1 MMMKSLRKKSQI
13 VNNKVKGSRSMKINS
28 ILSVVLISAFTFSTA
43 YADKP
48 VAISKADG
56 PNSLEI
62 GISVGSGDV
71 MFMRNQNN
79 SNTVNPAF
87 AKTSRPCPPFCV
99 QPMQLR
105 PGVETIGEQE
115 IIHYAVMMS
124 KGEKMPDG
132 SEIMVIDSRTPD
144 WVAKGMIPGAVNV
157 PWTLL
162 SEAKGA
168 DPISIA
174 EIMTE
179 KFGAKEQNGLFYFN
193 DAKTLVMYCNGSW
206 CGQSPNNIK
215 SLLKYGYPANK
226 IKWYRGGMQ
235 NWEVLGFNTVK

>member
-1 MMMKSLRKKSQI
+1 MKF
-13 VNNKVKGSRSMKINS
+13 NT
-28 ILSVVLISAFTFSTA
+28 ILSVVLVSVFTLSTA

-48 VAISKADG
+48 VAISKGDG

-62 GISVGSGDV
+62 GISVNVGSHTI
-71 MFMRNQNN
+71 MRNQNN
-79 SNTVNPAF
+79 ANTINPAF

-99 QPMQLR
+99 QPIKLR
-105 PGVETIGEQE
+105 PGIETIGEQE
-115 IIHYAVMMS
+115 IIHYSVMMS
-124 KGEKMPDG
+124 KGQKMPDG
-132 SEIMVIDSRTPD
+132 SEIMVVDSRTPD
-144 WVAKGMIPGAVNV
+144 WVAKGMIPGAINV
-157 PWTLL
+157 PWTHL

-179 KFGAKEQNGLFYFN
+179 KFGAKEQNGLYYFD
-193 DAKTLVMYCNGSW
+193 DAKTLVMYCNGMW

-215 SLLKYGYPANK
+215 SLLKYGYPAYK

-235 NWEVLGFNTVK
+235 SWEVLGFNTVK

>member
-1 MMMKSLRKKSQI
+1 
-13 VNNKVKGSRSMKINS
+13 MKINS
-28 ILSVVLISAFTFSTA
+28 ILSVVLVSAFTFSTA

-105 PGVETIGEQE
+105 PGVDTIGEQE

-179 KFGAKEQNGLFYFN
+179 KFGAKEQNGLFYFD

-235 NWEVLGFNTVK
+235 NWEILGFTVVK

>member
-1 MMMKSLRKKSQI
+1 